1 VFEWDD
7 EKNRLN
13 IEKHGISFET
23 AATIFR
29 GIILSRI
36 DDRED
41 YGEVRDIS
49 IGRVDTDVVVT
60 VVHTNRDGSILRL
73 VSARRAIRRER
84 KDYDEYCAQIT
95 R

>member
-1 VFEWDD
+1 MFEWDD

>member
-1 VFEWDD
+1 MFEWDE

-23 AATIFR
+23 AAAMFC

-41 YGEVRDIS
+41 YGEVREIS
-49 IGRVDTDVVVT
+49 IGRVETDVVVT
-60 VVHTNRDGSILRL
+60 IVHTNRDGDIRL
-73 VSARRAIRRER
+73 ISARRANRRER
-84 KDYDEYCAQIT
+84 KDYDEYCTQIT
-95 R
+95 G

>member
-1 VFEWDD
+1 MFEWDD
-7 EKNRLN
+7 EKSRLN
-13 IEKHGISFET
+13 VEKYGIGFET

-29 GIILSRI
+29 GNVLSRI

-41 YGEVRDIS
+41 YGELREIS

-60 VVHTNRDGSILRL
+60 VVHTDRDGNVRL
-73 VSARRAIRRER
+73 ISARRANRRER
-84 KDYDEYCAQIT
+84 KDYDDYCAQIT